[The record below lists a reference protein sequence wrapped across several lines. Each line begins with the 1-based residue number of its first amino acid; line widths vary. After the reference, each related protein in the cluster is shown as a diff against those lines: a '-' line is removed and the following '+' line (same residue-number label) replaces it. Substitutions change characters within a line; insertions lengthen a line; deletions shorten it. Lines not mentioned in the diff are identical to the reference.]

1 MVPSNVFTDR
11 MAEDQPQLSEDGG
24 DHVKRRQGLPKLI
37 EKRKVSPKYGVYE
50 LLSPIIDAYQAKLWL
65 MSHDHGKGA
74 TTITETIKGDFSDQE
89 EQLRARFG
97 VAAIADVTGLVAT
110 EIVHLSLLS
119 RSGAPARIIKN
130 GKHHFNVVAAFT
142 ITADSC
148 TSPAISSS
156 SSSARTTLSSS
167 EASLNRTSRACTS
180 HSAHT

>member
-1 MVPSNVFTDR
+1 MVPSNFFPDR

-37 EKRKVSPKYGVYE
+37 EKRRVSPKYGVYE
-50 LLSPIIDAYQAKLWL
+50 LLSPIIDADQAKLWL

-97 VAAIADVTGLVAT
+97 AAAIADVTGLT
-110 EIVHLSLLS
+110 EIVHLFLLS
-119 RSGAPARIIKN
+119 RSGAPARIIKD
-130 GKHHFNVVAAFT
+130 HFNVVAAFT

-148 TSPAISSS
+148 TSPARSSS